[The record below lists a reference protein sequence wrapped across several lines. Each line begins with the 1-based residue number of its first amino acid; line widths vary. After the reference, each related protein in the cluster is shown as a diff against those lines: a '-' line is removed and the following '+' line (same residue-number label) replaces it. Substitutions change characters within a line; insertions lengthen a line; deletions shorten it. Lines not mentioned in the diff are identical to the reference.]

1 METRKHQ
8 RWGECRPTDY
18 LLGVSQKKKD
28 YLLGG
33 AERGDG
39 AVGDGPGEVAV
50 GVVGGG
56 EGDGDGEEEER
67 RQGRRHGGGWW
78 IFSI

>member
-8 RWGECRPTDY
+8 RWGECRPT
-18 LLGVSQKKKD
+18 D